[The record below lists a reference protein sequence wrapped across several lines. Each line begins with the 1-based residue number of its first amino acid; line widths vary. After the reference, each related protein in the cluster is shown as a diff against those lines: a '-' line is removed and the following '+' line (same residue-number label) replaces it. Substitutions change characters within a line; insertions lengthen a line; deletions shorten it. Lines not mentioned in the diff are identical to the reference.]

1 MPESQRTRTMD
12 PFVVPLPAE
21 ATDYPRGVYNP
32 SPEFPIHRGHIQKGY
47 AFLARQIRE
56 DMLRGLRVL
65 VIDGYH
71 GVAWD
76 SVRRGLVEALASHD
90 LHPTWVDMH
99 EYLRP
104 QEDIQAHVHPF
115 LGGNDPLFGTR
126 YPFGPEAFFDAG
138 RVATLR
144 VRVALARGE
153 QAGNLLVVAGC
164 GAGLLELWDQL
175 WYLDIPK
182 DVLQAEA
189 RRQKIAPLGIRDP
202 LPFGEFYKRA
212 YFVDW
217 PALNQL
223 KSRLLPDI
231 DCFIDAQT
239 PGEPASIS
247 GEDFRSA
254 LQDIAE
260 TPFRVRPWFFPGPW
274 GGQFMKGHMGLDP
287 EQPNYAWSFELIVP
301 ENGIVLARD
310 GHTLECS
317 FDCLMFA
324 QYERVLGQEAGRQ
337 FTYEWPIRLDYLD
350 TIDGGNLST
359 QCHPRP
365 DYIRREFGETITQD
379 ETYYIVNAKPDSRVY
394 LGLTDACDPEK
405 FRTALEKSQQNGT
418 EVDIDAFVHS
428 EPSKPHD
435 LFCIPNGTVHCS
447 GRGNLV
453 LEISA
458 TPYIFTFK
466 IYDYLR
472 RDLDGSLRTIN
483 VGRAFDNIRF
493 ERRPAW
499 VIDHLIARP
508 RVLRR
513 GPDWQHVVLMDRPE
527 VFYEIHRIEFAHTFE
542 LETEDRGFAVNLV
555 AGEEITLTG
564 LNGTA
569 AHLHY
574 LESMIIPAASKHVRI
589 VNQGKNPCML
599 LLVFVRPG
607 TGSAFPLNNPGR

>member
-1 MPESQRTRTMD
+1 MD
-12 PFVVPLPAE
+12 PFAVPLPAE
-21 ATDYPRGVYNP
+21 STEYPRGVYDP
-32 SPEFPIHRGHIQKGY
+32 FPEFQIHRGEIQKGY
-47 AFLARQIRE
+47 AVLAKQIRE
-56 DMLRGLRVL
+56 DMPRGVRVL
-65 VIDGYH
+65 VIDGFH

-76 SVRRGLVEALASHD
+76 TVRGGLLESLTSYGI
-90 LHPTWVDMH
+90 HPAWEDMR

-104 QEDIQAHVHPF
+104 QEEIQAHVDPF

-126 YPFGPEAFFDAG
+126 YPFGPEAFFDPVRLA
-138 RVATLR
+138 ALR
-144 VRVALARGE
+144 VRAALARGE
-153 QAGNLLVVAGC
+153 KAGNLLIVAGC
-164 GAGLLELWDQL
+164 GAGLLDLWDQL

-189 RRQKIAPLGIRDP
+189 RRRNIAPLGVGNP

-223 KSRLLPDI
+223 KCRLLPEI
-231 DCFIDAQT
+231 DRFIDARET
-239 PGEPASIS
+239 LDPASMS
-247 GEDFRSA
+247 GEDFRGA
-254 LQDIAE
+254 LHDIAE

-287 EQPNYAWSFELIVP
+287 AQPNYAWSFELIVP
-301 ENGIVLARD
+301 ENGIVLAHG

-324 QYERVLGQEAGRQ
+324 ECERVLGPEAGRQ
-337 FTYEWPIRLDYLD
+337 FKYEWPIRLDYLD

-379 ETYYIVNAKPDSRVY
+379 ETYYIVNAKPGARVY
-394 LGLTDACDPEK
+394 LGLTDACDPGK
-405 FRTALEKSQQNGT
+405 FRAALEQSQQNGT

-472 RDLDGSLRTIN
+472 RDLDGDLRTIN

-493 ERRPAW
+493 ERRPGW
-499 VIDHLIARP
+499 VKENLVARP
-508 RVLRR
+508 RLLRR

-527 VFYEIHRIEFAHTFE
+527 VFYEIHRIEFARTFE
-542 LETEDRGFAVNLV
+542 LETEGRAFAVNLV
-555 AGEEITLTG
+555 AGEEISLSG
-564 LNGTA
+564 PSGTEA
-569 AHLHY
+569 RLHY

-589 VNQGKNPCML
+589 VNRGTKPCML
-599 LLVFVRPG
+599 VLVFVRPG